1 MKLKKLFAGILAV
14 AMMATM
20 AAPAFAADMTSAN
33 KVITTIPN
41 SDVTITKVYTENNGR
56 FDTDSIKFELV
67 KFSDENYV
75 HVEKSTLTDADVQ
88 DLKPTFAL
96 SEVSKDVNG
105 ALMNSE
111 LKVHVPNY
119 AKVGVYT
126 YQVKEVGGN
135 TLGMTYDTNTYTLR
149 IAVANKML
157 DGKATD
163 DKVCYVTLRDAEDSK
178 VGEIINTYNAGN
190 LSITKKVEGNL
201 GDRSADNKF
210 KFKATFNVPTGYDL
224 NSTLTVPTGSA
235 ITWNSDNTVGTVEFK
250 LAHNETF
257 TISNLPYNMTYTVEE
272 LNADDR
278 PVAEGNLNGTYTVN
292 YDTKV
297 SGEMNAE
304 NLGNDTA
311 IATTVTNTYGD
322 TTIDTG
328 VILDNAPYIALMMV
342 VVAGA
347 AVMIIKKRRHFED

>member
-20 AAPAFAADMTSAN
+20 AAPAFAADMTSEN
-33 KVITTIPN
+33 KVVAVAPN
-41 SDVTITKVYTENNGR
+41 SDITITKVYTENIGT

-67 KFSDENYV
+67 KFSDNNFV

-88 DLKPTFAL
+88 SYLPTFEL
-96 SEVSKDVNG
+96 SEVSKDANG
-105 ALMNSE
+105 ALVNGE
-111 LKVHVPNY
+111 LKVHVPDY
-119 AKVGVYT
+119 ARVGVYT

-135 TLGMTYDTNTYTLR
+135 TLGMTYDTKTYTLQ
-149 IAVANKML
+149 IAVANKMQNN
-157 DGKATD
+157 KATD
-163 DKVCYVTLRDAEDSK
+163 DKVCYVTLKD
-178 VGEIINTYNAGN
+178 GETKLGSINNTYNAGN

-224 NSTLTVPTGSA
+224 NSTLTVPTGST

-272 LNADDR
+272 LNADDK
-278 PVAEGNLNGTYTVN
+278 PVAEGDLNGTYTVN
-292 YDTKV
+292 YDAKV
-297 SGEMNAE
+297 TGEMNAE
-304 NLGNDTA
+304 KLGGDTV

-322 TTIDTG
+322 TNIETG

>member
-20 AAPAFAADMTSAN
+20 AAPAFAADMTSTN
-33 KVITTIPN
+33 KVVAVAPN
-41 SDVTITKVYTENNGR
+41 SDITVTKVYNENNGT

-67 KFSDENYV
+67 KFSDNNFV

-88 DLKPTFAL
+88 TYLPTFDV
-96 SEVSKDVNG
+96 SNVSKDATG
-105 ALMNSE
+105 ALVNSE

-163 DKVCYVTLRDAEDSK
+163 EKVCYVTLLDADNSK
-178 VGEIINTYNAGN
+178 VGGITNTYNAGN
-190 LSITKKVEGNL
+190 LSITKKVDGNL

-210 KFKATFNVPTGYDL
+210 KFKATFNVPDGYDL
-224 NSTLTVPTGSA
+224 HSTLTVPTGSA
-235 ITWNSDNTVGTVEFK
+235 ITWNSDKTEGTVEFE
-250 LAHNETF
+250 LAHNGTF
-257 TISNLPYNMTYTVEE
+257 TISNLPYKMTYKVEE
-272 LNADDR
+272 LDADKNA
-278 PVAEGNLNGTYTVN
+278 VTEGNLNGTYTVN